1 VQGSD
6 CFGGEYQSFFFFVM
20 ASERQ
25 TIVEVLKDW
34 VVAILQFVFFVF
46 RLLASELV
54 ETLRL
59 FVLS

>member
-6 CFGGEYQSFFFFVM
+6 CFGGERQSCFCFVM
-20 ASERQ
+20 ASEKQ
-25 TIVEVLKDW
+25 TIVKVLKDW
-34 VVAILQFVFFVF
+34 VVAILLVVIFVF

-59 FVLS
+59 FG